1 VFYSSEYDNGDDFY
15 VMVLLTAD
23 CVSDNDDDDDD
34 DKDIEKKIRSRVKFV
49 LSS

>member
-1 VFYSSEYDNGDDFY
+1 MFYSSEYDNGDDY

-34 DKDIEKKIRSRVKFV
+34 DRDIEKKIRSRVKFG